1 MKKFLASI
9 IAVVLAVSGL
19 SVISITANAATIFI
33 SGNYEYT
40 VNSDDTVNIAGYKG
54 IATDITIPSQILN
67 KNVVKISD
75 NSFYNNSTLT
85 SVKIPN
91 TIKVV
96 GSMAFH
102 NCTKLSKVT
111 LPSNLT
117 EIGYNAFEGTTA
129 LTTITIP
136 KTVTTAG
143 NNVFNGSALK
153 TATIENGATAVA
165 DNLFSNAKNL

>member
-75 NSFYNNSTLT
+75 NSFLSPFPKEK
-85 SVKIPN
+85 VK
-91 TIKVV
+91 KREVDE
-96 GSMAFH
+96 
-102 NCTKLSKVT
+102 LS
-111 LPSNLT
+111 
-117 EIGYNAFEGTTA
+117 A
-129 LTTITIP
+129 LFKNRNIATRPPITPQIP
-136 KTVTTAG
+136 KSSTPRAYNTTREVY
-143 NNVFNGSALK
+143 NDTIIDIPIRIYRKIVFLAIFKFFSLIILLLRYRIMSP
-153 TATIENGATAVA
+153 TIH
-165 DNLFSNAKNL
+165 

>member
-75 NSFYNNSTLT
+75 NSFYIFIRSIEFYFST
-85 SVKIPN
+85 K
-91 TIKVV
+91 
-96 GSMAFH
+96 F
-102 NCTKLSKVT
+102 LS
-111 LPSNLT
+111 P
-117 EIGYNAFEGTTA
+117 
-129 LTTITIP
+129 
-136 KTVTTAG
+136 
-143 NNVFNGSALK
+143 
-153 TATIENGATAVA
+153 EN
-165 DNLFSNAKNL
+165 FWIS

>member
-1 MKKFLASI
+1 
-9 IAVVLAVSGL
+9 
-19 SVISITANAATIFI
+19 
-33 SGNYEYT
+33 
-40 VNSDDTVNIAGYKG
+40 
-54 IATDITIPSQILN
+54 
-67 KNVVKISD
+67 
-75 NSFYNNSTLT
+75 
-85 SVKIPN
+85 
-91 TIKVV
+91 
-96 GSMAFH
+96 MAFH

-165 DNLFSNAKNL
+165 DNLSVTLKI